1 MIIAGLI
8 AEGQTEI
15 SDIEYIDRGYE
26 LVVEKL
32 TAVGADIKRVS
43 DETYGYS
50 LKAN

>member
-1 MIIAGLI
+1 MIIAGLV

-15 SDIEYIDRGYE
+15 TDIEYIDRGYE
-26 LVVEKL
+26 QVVEKL

-43 DETYGYS
+43 DENLGYS

>member
-8 AEGQTEI
+8 AEGKTEI

-26 LVVEKL
+26 QVVEKL
-32 TAVGADIKRVS
+32 TAVGADIKRIS
-43 DETYGYS
+43 DETADIS